1 VRLGSPLSILAWTSV
16 LVVGGCVATPGFQA
30 LERDVAELKRGAT
43 SPSDA
48 GRISERLADL
58 GEEVAELRSEVRQ
71 LRGEVEGVRHAAAG
85 RTGLRPPAPQAAP
98 GTPREAPPDAA
109 EPGDSAT
116 TASDIGKTA
125 IRGPD
130 PRETALA
137 GGGTPLA
144 RSSEIR
150 EYEDAFR
157 IYRAGDYQRA
167 IDQFRTFLQ
176 THPSSDYADN
186 AHFWMGECYFKLGDY
201 ERAVL
206 VFEDV
211 VKIYPEG
218 NKVPDALYRQGRALL
233 QIGARSQQAAA
244 YTPAAR
250 QVFQRIVTEHPDSER
265 ASEAK
270 RQLERLGP

>member
-1 VRLGSPLSILAWTSV
+1 MRLGSPLSILAWTSV

-30 LERDVAELKRGAT
+30 LERDVAELKRGAA
-43 SPSDA
+43 SPSDGA
-48 GRISERLADL
+48 RISERLADL

-85 RTGLRPPAPQAAP
+85 RIEVRPPAPQAAP
-98 GTPREAPPDAA
+98 GTPREAPPDGA
-109 EPGDSAT
+109 EPGGSAT

-130 PRETALA
+130 PRETAL
-137 GGGTPLA
+137 GGGTPSA

-150 EYEDAFR
+150 AYEDAFR
-157 IYRAGDYQRA
+157 LYRARDYQRA
-167 IDQFRTFLQ
+167 IDQFQAFLQ
-176 THPSSDYADN
+176 THASSDYADN